1 MDNESGLKRE
11 AGSKGVITWRV
22 FSPVNRAEIVLRLHG
37 NIQPGVT
44 QNCSS
49 SEAKIF
55 TRAETIKSRNEAI
68 LVCLTTKNLFL
79 SFLHLGE
86 TVCCI

>member
-1 MDNESGLKRE
+1 MENFQPGMS
-11 AGSKGVITWRV
+11 

-37 NIQPGVT
+37 IIQPGLT

-55 TRAETIKSRNEAI
+55 AHAGTIRSRNEAI
-68 LVCLTTKNLFL
+68 LVY
-79 SFLHLGE
+79 
-86 TVCCI
+86 